1 MREIWT
7 EQIKKR
13 FRNIGILAALCVV
26 IGIAAPIGQ
35 NKEKMA
41 GESLIADAEM
51 EEECGEELPDE
62 YLMADAAAEDTEAAD
77 ADTDKQCGGYCYKI
91 LADDTVEITAY
102 QGSETTLFIPTYI
115 EDKPVRVIGVQAF
128 KNNKTVERIYLPQGV
143 VEIGEEAFAGCEA
156 LQDIYIT
163 EDVERIGKRALA
175 DCPLLEE
182 IVFPKAL
189 SMIENMMCQGD
200 TELKQI
206 TIQPEVSEIAEDA
219 FTECESLRLIYGES
233 EFAQNYAETNDFV
246 YVDMERVREEG
257 NLVW

>member
-1 MREIWT
+1 MRKIWT

-13 FRNIGILAALCVV
+13 FRNVGLLAVALCVV
-26 IGIAAPIGQ
+26 IGIVHMVQ
-35 NKEKMA
+35 DREKLS
-41 GESLIADAEM
+41 EETLVADAE
-51 EEECGEELPDE
+51 
-62 YLMADAAAEDTEAAD
+62 AEDTEAVNS
-77 ADTDKQCGGYCYKI
+77 DTDKQCGGYCYKI
-91 LADDTVEITAY
+91 LPDDTVEITAY
-102 QGSETTLFIPTYI
+102 QGSETTLFIPSYI
-115 EDKPVRVIGVQAF
+115 EDKPVGVIGAQAF
-128 KNNKTVERIYLPQGV
+128 KNNKTAERIYLPQGV

-182 IVFPKAL
+182 IVFPEAL
-189 SMIENMMCQGD
+189 SMIDNMMCQGD

-219 FTECESLRLIYGES
+219 FTGCESLRLVYGES
-233 EFAQNYAETNDFV
+233 EFAQNYAETNEFV